1 MEFSMLFRSVG
12 LLFVVILVAGCSG
25 GGSGSSSNTACSNTN
40 EILVTGTIT
49 YDLVPHNT
57 GTNALDYG
65 AITQEPVK
73 GAVVEMR
80 CGGLQYASAVTDA
93 TGAYS
98 LNASAGVN
106 NSVRVYAQMLDTSAP
121 GTWNFQVV
129 DNTASGA
136 LYAMEGGSINSTS
149 NITGHNLNAAS
160 GWGGSSYTSTRVA
173 APFAILDSVY
183 ESFQKVLSVDSSA
196 VFPALNINW
205 SVNNVA
211 ISGDKTAGQITTSLF
226 DGSAIYILG
235 SENSDTDEYDDHV
248 IIHEWGH
255 YFEYNFSRTDSI
267 GGSHSLSDILDIRL
281 AFGEGF
287 GNAYSGIASGDSVYR
302 DSSGT
307 QQGSGFSFDVDS
319 NSCAK
324 PGWYSE
330 CSVQSL
336 LYDFNT
342 LFGFSALY
350 TVLTNEQKNTVA
362 VTSIFSF
369 VKGLK
374 NNVGSEVTIDGY
386 LTPQNIDSITDI
398 YGDSETTNN
407 PGTSNQLPV
416 HTTGTATNNICTTNE
431 NGSSNKLGVHR
442 FIRFNF
448 AGSQS
453 VTFTATKTS
462 GLNIAD
468 PDLILYKQ
476 GNIVGIA
483 EGTTANSETLT
494 VNVTAGD
501 YVLNLREYNYVQAG
515 GTPAI
520 TCYTISRTP

>member
-1 MEFSMLFRSVG
+1 MLA
-12 LLFVVILVAGCSG
+12 AGCSG
-25 GGSGSSSNTACSNTN
+25 GGGGSSQNTDCSNAN
-40 EILVTGTIT
+40 EISVTGTIT

-57 GTNALDYG
+57 GTNGLDYG

-80 CGGLQYASAVTDA
+80 CGGLKYASTVTDA

-98 LNASAGVN
+98 LNASSGAN
-106 NSVRVYAQMLDTSAP
+106 NSVRVYAQMLDTSTP

-136 LYAMEGGSINSTS
+136 VYTMEGGTFNSTS

-183 ESFQKVLSVDSSA
+183 ESFQKVLSVDSNV

-211 ISGDKTAGQITTSLF
+211 ASGDKTVGQITTSLF

-235 SENSDTDEYDDHV
+235 SENSDTDEYDHHV

-255 YFEYNFSRTDSI
+255 YFEHNFSRSDSI
-267 GGSHSLSDILDIRL
+267 GGSHSASEILDIRL

-287 GNAYSGIASGDSVYR
+287 GNAFSGIVSGDSVYI
-302 DSSGT
+302 DSAGPQQSG
-307 QQGSGFSFDVDS
+307 GFSFDVDS
-319 NSCAK
+319 NSCTN

-350 TVLTNEQKNTVA
+350 TVLTNEQKNTA
-362 VTSIFSF
+362 AMTSIFSF
-369 VKGLK
+369 VSAFKTNTGA
-374 NNVGSEVTIDGY
+374 GATIDGY
-386 LTPQNIDSITDI
+386 LSTQNIDSITDI

-407 PGTSNQLPV
+407 PGSLNQLPV
-416 HTTGTATNNICTTNE
+416 HTTGAATNNICTTNE

-448 AGSQS
+448 TGSQS

-462 GLNIAD
+462 GLGIAD

-476 GNIVGIA
+476 GSIVGLA

-494 VNVTAGD
+494 VSVTAGD
-501 YVLNLREYNYVQAG
+501 YVLNLREYNYVLSG

-520 TCYTISRTP
+520 TCYTINRTP